1 MILKPGLLEQRMVLM
16 KFHFLRTS
24 VGFLCIITLFFYVS
38 RSYSEPAEG
47 DPVIHVK
54 KTVHAF
60 PPAFEGAELT
70 HTFRVSNQGTATLNI
85 KKVTHS

>member
-1 MILKPGLLEQRMVLM
+1 MR
-16 KFHFLRTS
+16 FHFLRTLA
-24 VGFLCIITLFFYVS
+24 GFFCIISIFFYAG
-38 RSYSEPAEG
+38 RSYSEPTEG
-47 DPVIHVK
+47 GPVIHIE

-70 HTFRVSNQGTATLNI
+70 HTFTVSNQGTATLNI